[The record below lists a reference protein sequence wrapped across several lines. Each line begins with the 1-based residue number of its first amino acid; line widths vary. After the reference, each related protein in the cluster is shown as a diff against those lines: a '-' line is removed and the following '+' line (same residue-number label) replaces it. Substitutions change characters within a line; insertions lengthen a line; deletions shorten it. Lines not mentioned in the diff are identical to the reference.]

1 MDAGGRLKNKAR
13 FAKFKNVPEMLRSF
27 HVFADVKLAEDLNLT
42 TPDLVRRDADGER
55 QPELVLIEQPPE
67 LAEYM
72 GELAERLDSLSGWAH
87 KGADNRLTV

>member
-42 TPDLVRRDADGER
+42 IPALV
-55 QPELVLIEQPPE
+55 
-67 LAEYM
+67 
-72 GELAERLDSLSGWAH
+72 SGTAT
-87 KGADNRLTV
+87 GNGNRSWC